1 MMAVDDLKPDPRTER
16 VDGISLKAHWPRLA
30 IPCYKP
36 TSRSFSPK
44 TEKTTQ
50 SLQAEHGLSE
60 GEATSRHSLCNM
72 VPGPTPTP
80 GDPMMRLTF

>member
-1 MMAVDDLKPDPRTER
+1 MMAVDDLKPDPRRER

-44 TEKTTQ
+44 TKKTTQ

-60 GEATSRHSLCNM
+60 GEATSRHSCAIWSL
-72 VPGPTPTP
+72 VPLPPRGIQ
-80 GDPMMRLTF
+80 